1 MQRKGKMK
9 TRKVKLRF
17 EPPTRF
23 EVTPVP
29 AAPFRGTQETELER
43 LKARLLLD
51 LLKQS
56 SQAELN
62 APLRRAAN
70 DAAAVAWTTPFPL
83 LVFPTLLEEKAHEA
97 RQYHQNQQ
105 VMLARNRRLIR
116 AAA

>member
-1 MQRKGKMK
+1 MK

-17 EPPTRF
+17 EPFTRF
-23 EVTPVP
+23 EVIPVP

-43 LKARLLLD
+43 LKARLLLE
-51 LLKQS
+51 LLEQS
-56 SQAELN
+56 TDTELS

-83 LVFPTLLEEKAHEA
+83 LLFPALLEEKARET
-97 RQYHQNQQ
+97 RKRHQNQQ
-105 VMLARNRRLIR
+105 AVLARSRRLIR